1 MDNDVKALVESA
13 EFRHYHKER
22 QAPRFNV
29 FKVLRYAEYEIRH
42 SNVLAWLLTPGETH
56 GLGDKFLRRFMESQ
70 APRPPILK
78 SDFAMEPVKVKE
90 VKREFHFADVAV
102 FLDDDER
109 TLLAIENKVVEM
121 YDDAIG
127 QTRDHVKRLEK
138 ACPGRAIHGVLLTAS
153 GHEDGASIV
162 AERQEGPRD
171 VPMSHVSWHRI
182 HEIITSLCPDDF
194 AAGTDVRSFVRQYL
208 EVVERI
214 ISPGERFVEKLLD
227 MHAGPL
233 GKLSEANGEAAIGQV
248 DESRRETLAEL
259 VGAFRQRP
267 VEQRSKIEEYLK
279 GKGFTTARTGR
290 GSARWLTWESKEG
303 ARALKSGWNWSI
315 GFSPGGVT
323 LTLSCPP
330 WIKGTAK
337 ENVIRF
343 MKENPIERWLPPGEA
358 GRYLTE
364 DPNEEYG
371 YLIAYRNNLLD
382 RRNLAAL
389 SFRESTGLLR
399 EKLDEFFARGSDY
412 DRMEFYF
419 RCLAFD
425 PHAGYPEDAERQLEK

>member
-1 MDNDVKALVESA
+1 MDNDVMALVESA

-29 FKVLRYAEYEIRH
+29 FKVLRHAEYEIRH

-56 GLGDKFLRRFMESQ
+56 GLGDKFLRRFMESL
-70 APRPPILK
+70 APRPRILK
-78 SDFAMEPVKVKE
+78 SAFAMEPVKVKE
-90 VKREFHFADVAV
+90 VKREFHYADVAV

-138 ACPGRAIHGVLLTAS
+138 ECPGRAIHGVLLTAS

-162 AERQEGPRD
+162 AKRQEEPRD

-182 HEIITSLCPDDF
+182 HEIITSLYPDDF
-194 AAGTDVRSFVRQYL
+194 AADTDVRSFVPQYL

-214 ISPGERFVEKLLD
+214 IHPGERIVEKLLG
-227 MHAGPL
+227 MHARTL
-233 GKLSEANGEAAIGQV
+233 GRLSEANGEAAIGQV
-248 DESRRETLAEL
+248 DESRRGTLSEL

-267 VEQRSKIEEYLK
+267 AEQRSEIEEYLK
-279 GKGFTTARTGR
+279 SKGFTTTRTGR

-315 GFSPGGVT
+315 GFSLGGVT
-323 LTLSCPP
+323 LTLQSPP

-337 ENVIRF
+337 KNVIRF

-358 GRYLTE
+358 GRYLME
-364 DPNEEYG
+364 DPDEEYG
-371 YLIAYRNNLLD
+371 YLTVYRNNFLD
-382 RRNLAAL
+382 SRNLADL
-389 SFRESTGLLR
+389 SFRESTVLLR
-399 EKLDEFFARGSDY
+399 EKLDEFFAPGSDY
-412 DRMEFYF
+412 YRIESYF

-425 PHAGYPEDAERQLEK
+425 PHVGYPEDAERQLGE